1 MSATQSWFS
10 LVGTRFSANI
20 REDGPIVIAVGR
32 CNEAPARPHG
42 QAVFLHQPHD
52 LLVVHDAAF
61 VMQLGS
67 HTPVAVRRPLGAYR
81 LDLLDK
87 PSFAD
92 RLELRLIVVCR
103 ARESHQPTSFCD

>member
-1 MSATQSWFS
+1 MSATQR
-10 LVGTRFSANI
+10 LVQPCRHKVLGNI
-20 REDGPIVIAVGR
+20 REDRPIVIAVGR
-32 CNEAPARPHG
+32 CNERRRGRTVRP
-42 QAVFLHQPHD
+42 FSFISRMTD

-67 HTPVAVRRPLGAYR
+67 HTPAAVRRPLGAYR

-92 RLELRLIVVCR
+92 RLELRLIVVC
-103 ARESHQPTSFCD
+103 